1 MEAMEKE
8 LTALRPYTRQEF
20 QTALGGGPPSGM
32 SAERYR
38 VSVFDFERSPH
49 IERRGLNEA
58 RMIVLSTPRE
68 AYPDSDMFIFAC
80 LQRVETFLY
89 ECFRPDGLGWGGGDE
104 RSLMFKSGVR
114 KVARA
119 VAEKLSE
126 PKAGIWAARREA
138 LDDIQNEL
146 WRIELGLESGY
157 GKGARTVELARV
169 AETLLSIS
177 PIEMSEFDE
186 PEALLRR
193 LNDRA

>member
-1 MEAMEKE
+1 MEKE

-68 AYPDSDMFIFAC
+68 AYPDSDMFLFAC

-89 ECFRPDGLGWGGGDE
+89 ECFKPEGLGCGGGDE

-119 VAEKLSE
+119 VAEKLSA

-138 LDDIQNEL
+138 LDDSTDTAEVSEHPHQVMSGKKCPECGAHAVIKKDGCSYCTSCGY
-146 WRIELGLESGY
+146 LGSCG
-157 GKGARTVELARV
+157 
-169 AETLLSIS
+169 
-177 PIEMSEFDE
+177 
-186 PEALLRR
+186 
-193 LNDRA
+193 